1 MHKRGDAK
9 YMLGS
14 TKFRERFFVLKDGLL
29 HYYKN
34 PAHAK
39 GGSPAGTITM
49 SEVHEV
55 RLSKDPAAPD
65 QALDIWTTAGRVY
78 VLVPMSED
86 AKQKWLA
93 ILTQTV
99 EEYANGDILKLVRK
113 DRAGSLIL
121 ICYS

>member
-9 YMLGS
+9 YMLGA
-14 TKFRERFFVLKDGLL
+14 TKLRERVFVLKDGLL
-29 HYYKN
+29 HYFKN

-39 GGSPAGTITM
+39 GGSQPAGTIVM

-78 VLVPMSED
+78 VVVPMSED
-86 AKQKWLA
+86 AKHKWLA

-99 EEYANGDILKLVRK
+99 EEYANGDTLKAVCMTRNRVLG
-113 DRAGSLIL
+113 A
-121 ICYS
+121 